1 METRVGGPCSLSG
14 RDPHLQLGAPR
25 MPECHPPGPTADPN
39 SHLRPPSPTRAM
51 PKLRSVSQSLSYPEP
66 AHVSG
71 GRNPR
76 VLGSPVCSP
85 SFSCLPHT
93 AISKLQ
99 GPPAKCTF
107 QPPPLFSVKTTPDH
121 LVPYYSNVFIA
132 ADIFNQ

>member
-14 RDPHLQLGAPR
+14 RDPHLQLSAPR

-66 AHVSG
+66 ARASG
-71 GRNPR
+71 GRKPR

-85 SFSCLPHT
+85 PSLLSAPYRHLKAPGSP
-93 AISKLQ
+93 SKMYF
-99 GPPAKCTF
+99 PAS
-107 QPPPLFSVKTTPDH
+107 PSVLRENDSRSSSALLFKRFYCS
-121 LVPYYSNVFIA
+121 
-132 ADIFNQ
+132 